1 MSDTQHNDTQSAA
14 ERAEREEM
22 FGFHPEI
29 LGEADELPRKV
40 DGRDY
45 EDVYKRQP
53 PCWSTKS

>member
-1 MSDTQHNDTQSAA
+1 MTDTQHNDTQAAA

-29 LGEADELPRKV
+29 LSEAGELPRKL

-45 EDVYKRQP
+45 EAPNTQSR
-53 PCWSTKS
+53 

>member
-1 MSDTQHNDTQSAA
+1 MTDTQSNDTQSAA

-29 LGEADELPRKV
+29 LSEAGELPRKV

-45 EDVYKRQP
+45 EDP
-53 PCWSTKS
+53 AATEPS